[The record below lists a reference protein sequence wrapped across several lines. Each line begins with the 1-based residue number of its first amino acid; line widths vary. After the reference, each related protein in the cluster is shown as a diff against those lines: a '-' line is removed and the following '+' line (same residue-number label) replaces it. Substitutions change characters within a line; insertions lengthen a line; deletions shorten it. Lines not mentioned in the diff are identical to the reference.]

1 MGYYRN
7 YYANKESK
15 EEVMHITFTM
25 AVYKY
30 ACYLQD
36 VRHQHMGEYPCED
49 SSVRDDSGA
58 WYLRGAKGCPMAK
71 VDPNGHVNI
80 GC

>member
-1 MGYYRN
+1 MTR
-7 YYANKESK
+7 
-15 EEVMHITFTM
+15 MTFPM

-36 VRHQHMGEYPCED
+36 FRHQHMGEYPCED
-49 SSVRDDSGA
+49 SSVKDADGN
-58 WYLRGAKGCPMAK
+58 WNLRNAKGYPMAK
-71 VDPNGHVNI
+71 VKPNGFVNI